1 MAEHLQLVGQADIGQ
16 TRGTDSR
23 HPTYDYSYIHPLMPV
38 CPGHYNHMY
47 LNNNP
52 RIGQWEPRRRWP
64 DGTEIIDL
72 IWVGNA
78 FEIVRETNCMYC
90 IDPDGNGLRDM
101 VPSLAYVD
109 IALKSR

>member
-1 MAEHLQLVGQADIGQ
+1 MSEHFQLVGQTDIGQ
-16 TRGTDSR
+16 VKGLPDLQEYTS
-23 HPTYDYSYIHPLMPV
+23 PV

-47 LNNNP
+47 LHGNP
-52 RIGQWEPRRRWP
+52 RIGNWEPRRRWP
-64 DGTEIIDL
+64 DGTEIIDF